1 MILGETM
8 TRRHNG
14 ETCTIIKF
22 VILRELASRLKAYK
36 GKEVEMYLGGDL
48 ITMLF

>member
-1 MILGETM
+1 MILSETT

-14 ETCTIIKF
+14 ETCTVIKF
-22 VILRELASRLKAYK
+22 VILRALASRLKVYK
-36 GKEVEMYLGGDL
+36 GKEVEMYLRGDL

>member
-1 MILGETM
+1 MILSETM

-22 VILRELASRLKAYK
+22 VILRALASRLKVYK
-36 GKEVEMYLGGDL
+36 GKEVEMHLRGDL